1 MKQNRLR
8 WLLAACVL
16 SFPLIGSCSSSG
28 DECDV
33 CETSDDCKEDLV
45 CANFAGETT
54 KRCATGLGNTVCR
67 VR

>member
-1 MKQNRLR
+1 MNRTR
-8 WLLAACVL
+8 FRRLLVACVI
-16 SFPLIGSCSSSG
+16 SFPLIGSCSSGG

-33 CETSDDCKEDLV
+33 CTTDDDCKAGLV
-45 CANFAGETT
+45 CASFTGEDT